1 MLDNFEILRKNKII
15 SLIVMFLVIGISVF
29 ILNVMHGYTLFETF
43 NTTVKLICQQKGYD
57 SEECQKN
64 IRTSMS

>member
-15 SLIVMFLVIGISVF
+15 ALVVMFLVIGISVF
-29 ILNVMHGYTLFETF
+29 ILNVIHDYTLFETF

-57 SEECQKN
+57 SEECQKELQN
-64 IRTSMS
+64 SM

>member
-15 SLIVMFLVIGISVF
+15 ALIVMFLVIGISVYV
-29 ILNVMHGYTLFETF
+29 LNVIHNYTLFETF

-57 SEECQKN
+57 SEECQKKIQN
-64 IRTSMS
+64 SM